1 MNPTL
6 EIRENLRELLARVAM
21 NLDDEAFDAFLA
33 DCNADFTYRVVAH
46 SPELGL
52 DMVWLDHDLTE
63 LKAMLKMVPQHVR
76 MAGRLVRHLSTATIR
91 AVGDSCAEATARML
105 LVHTDPEGISRL
117 LAVGTCVDT
126 VAIGDPGALKLTQR
140 EVRLDTRDWNPG
152 LHVPI

>member
-6 EIRENLRELLARVAM
+6 EMRENVRELLARVAM
-21 NLDDEAFDAFLA
+21 NLDNEAFDAFLA

-52 DMVWLDHDLTE
+52 DMVWLDHDLNE

-76 MAGRLVRHLSTATIR
+76 MAGRLVRHLSTATVR
-91 AVGDSCAEATARML
+91 AVTEDCAEATARIL

-126 VAIGDPGALKLTQR
+126 VAINDPAALKLMQR
-140 EVRLDTRDWNPG
+140 EVRFDTRDWSPG